1 MREGAL
7 KESFRMQRE
16 IKRAHR
22 FVRSSTARARTR
34 LAIFSSAAGTSRS
47 RNRVNPSRPWGELHR
62 FAPQVEDLDRGTR
75 GRDRSPPLR
84 NPNLRIQLPP
94 RWPLPLRI
102 STQAAGVPHR
112 SAHNVLLS
120 AIFFPAM
127 IASLANSGVKRI
139 A

>member
-1 MREGAL
+1 MSNNSANT
-7 KESFRMQRE
+7 S
-16 IKRAHR
+16 
-22 FVRSSTARARTR
+22 R
-34 LAIFSSAAGTSRS
+34 LAISALPLLNGTILQSSQCESTLRVSCTSS
-47 RNRVNPSRPWGELHR
+47 RLRLRTLIE
-62 FAPQVEDLDRGTR
+62 APAEEIVH
-75 GRDRSPPLR
+75 LR

-94 RWPLPLRI
+94 RWPLPLP
-102 STQAAGVPHR
+102 SALKLSSVPHR